1 MSFDSPSATRVTV
14 DAVVPVYN
22 EQAALAGSI
31 SKLHR
36 YLTECLRY
44 DWRIL
49 IADNAST
56 DSTHDVAEGLCR
68 RLDRVAVLR
77 LDQRGR
83 GRALRTAW
91 MCSRA
96 DVVSYM
102 DVDLSTRLD
111 AYHPLVRAIAEEG
124 YDVAIGCRLAPGAD
138 VVGRRLLREIT
149 SRGYNLIT
157 RSVLRTSVI
166 DAQCGFKAI
175 SRRAANDLLPTV
187 ADNEWFF
194 DTELL
199 IRAEKLGYGI
209 KQVPVH
215 WTDDPNSHVRIVRT
229 ALKDLEGIWRL
240 KREGY

>member
-1 MSFDSPSATRVTV
+1 MSFDASTAAGITV
-14 DAVVPVYN
+14 DAVVPVFN
-22 EQAALAGSI
+22 EEAALGASV
-31 SKLHR
+31 SNLHR
-36 YLTECLRY
+36 YLAESLPY
-44 DWRIL
+44 DWRIV

-56 DSTHDVAEGLCR
+56 DGTREIAEELCR
-68 RLDRVAVLR
+68 QLDRVGLLR

-83 GRALRTAW
+83 GRALRAAW

-96 DVVSYM
+96 DIVSYM

-111 AYHPLVRAIAEEG
+111 AYLDLVRAIAEEG
-124 YDVAIGCRLAPGAD
+124 YDIAIGCRLAPGAT
-138 VVGRRLLREIT
+138 VAGRRLVREIT

-157 RSVLRTSVI
+157 RFALQTAVI

-175 SRRAANDLLPTV
+175 SRRVANDVLPMV

-199 IRAEKLGYGI
+199 IRAEKHGYDI

-229 ALKDLEGIWRL
+229 AVKDLKGIWRL